1 MPDTPDRAAAQD
13 AATLLKSRSAAL
25 RQAAANPRA
34 GQRALLDAALAELD
48 GAIDALTA
56 ADSATARP
64 GRDDQGGGA
73 HSDRRL
79 LQAVFA
85 HTPVAL
91 LVVDDEGTVRR
102 ANAAACDLLGVGPG
116 YATGK
121 MLTSMIEAGGQAP
134 LRSQL
139 AAVLRTGAP
148 ASVRCSLLA
157 GDGAVSCELNIRLLT
172 VRGDD
177 DRLLIAA
184 SRADPSGHADAAPP
198 AGRGAKQRAG
208 GPKAAG
214 RPGADGKP
222 GPSGAAAE
230 GAADA
235 EIAAVT
241 RRGDLLAEA
250 ARLLLENA
258 AASESVVLQRCA
270 RLLAGELATWVIVDV
285 RRRGTLLR
293 HFVAGPED
301 PTSARLAQAASAVA
315 PDPASAPFGVCESGS
330 SLLVTHA
337 EDEELLGRGPD
348 GTPLLAMLGAG
359 SVLAVPV
366 ADASQRFGVLT
377 LVRDAA
383 AGPFS
388 IADAGLAEQIADLL
402 GRAISVRRLLTR
414 QTETAA
420 ALRSS
425 LLPPVLKAVPGVEIA
440 AAHMAP
446 TRGREVGGDF
456 YDVYPAPD
464 GWGVAIGDVCG
475 KGDDAAA
482 ATAAA
487 RHAIRVLSN
496 WNPDPAQVLRGAN
509 DIMLTEEFGGRFV
522 TAHATHLSWKDRTLR
537 VVLSSAG
544 HPGPVLLKPD
554 GRSQQLAG
562 GGVALGIFPDPEPA
576 TQELELE
583 PGDVLFFFTDGLTG
597 ARSPQLTYLE
607 DILADTL
614 AELAGRHAAEIVA
627 EMRKVVLDFS
637 AGVLRDDLTMLALRV
652 GLPPG
657 S

>member
-13 AATLLKSRSAAL
+13 AATLLKARSVAL
-25 RQAAANPRA
+25 RQAAANPQA

-48 GAIDALTA
+48 GAIDALTG
-56 ADSATARP
+56 ADSGTPRP
-64 GRDDQGGGA
+64 GRDEQASGM
-73 HSDRRL
+73 HSERRL

-85 HTPVAL
+85 RVPVAL
-91 LVVDDEGTVRR
+91 LVVDGAGTVRR

-121 MLTSMIEAGGQAP
+121 MLTSLIEPGGQAP

-139 AAVLRTGAP
+139 AAVIRTGAP
-148 ASVRCSLLA
+148 ARVGCGLLT
-157 GDGAVSCELNIRLLT
+157 GDGAVSCELDIRLLS

-184 SRADPSGHADAAPP
+184 SPAVQAAGADTGSARPKP
-198 AGRGAKQRAG
+198 AGRAGTESGHQRGA
-208 GPKAAG
+208 P
-214 RPGADGKP
+214 
-222 GPSGAAAE
+222 AAAAAAA
-230 GAADA
+230 AADA

-250 ARLLLENA
+250 ASLLLENA
-258 AASESVVLQRCA
+258 AASESVILQRCA

-285 RRRGTLLR
+285 LRRSTLQR

-301 PTSARLAQAASAVA
+301 PTSARLAQAAAAIS
-315 PDPASAPFGVCESGS
+315 PDAASAPFGVCESGS
-330 SLLVTHA
+330 SLLVTHV

-348 GTPLLAMLGAG
+348 GTPLVATLGAG
-359 SVLAVPV
+359 SVLSVPV
-366 ADASQRFGVLT
+366 SDASRRFGVLT
-377 LVRDAA
+377 LVRDTAGGHFSLAA
-383 AGPFS
+383 
-388 IADAGLAEQIADLL
+388 AGLAEQIADLL
-402 GRAISVRRLLTR
+402 GRAISARRMLSR

-425 LLPPVLKAVPGVEIA
+425 LLPPVLKAVPGVDIA

-456 YDVYPAPD
+456 YDVYPTPD

-522 TAHATHLSWKDRTLR
+522 TAHATHLSWKARTLK

-544 HPGPVLLKPD
+544 HPAPVLLKPD
-554 GRSQQLAG
+554 GRSQPLAG

-583 PGDVLFFFTDGLTG
+583 PGDVLFFYTDGLTG

-607 DILADTL
+607 DILADSL
-614 AELAGRHAAEIVA
+614 AALAGRHAADIVA

-637 AGVLRDDLTMLALRV
+637 GGVLRDDLTMLALRA
-652 GLPPG
+652 GLPP
-657 S
+657 SS